1 MALVTSDPPEERQ
14 PWLPRRLRAIWR
26 LTIAR
31 VGGVFA
37 GFLPKGLYARAML
50 IIIAPIVLLESV
62 VAFTFMERHWA
73 QTTERL
79 SEATARDIAAVV
91 DIYENFPL
99 DGDYAKLTEVAQSKL
114 GLTSF
119 SILPAGELPT
129 TQEKPF
135 FGLLERKLSEQ
146 IRNQVRKPFWID
158 TVGRSNL
165 VEIRVKTDDAIL
177 RIIAPRSQIYASN
190 SHIFL
195 VWMVGTS
202 VVLLL
207 AATQLLSNQ
216 IKPILKLADAADSFG
231 KGRGVPE
238 DFKPR
243 GAREVRLAA
252 EAFLAMRDRI
262 TQHVEQRTH
271 MLAGVSH
278 DLKTV
283 LTRFKLELEMMRSS
297 DSVDGMKADVI
308 EMQQMLEEYLAF
320 TRGDGGEQ
328 LTETNVRE
336 LLEEVAEDAAHF
348 DAPITLEIP
357 RRRRDVVIPLK
368 RQAMKRALINLVSN
382 AARYGD
388 KVLIR
393 SSIDRTRLQIDVE
406 DDGPGIPADERENVF
421 KPFYRIDHARNVDA
435 GHVGLG
441 MAIARDIA
449 KSHGGDIELGRS
461 ALGGLQVTLR
471 VPL

>member
-1 MALVTSDPPEERQ
+1 
-14 PWLPRRLRAIWR
+14 
-26 LTIAR
+26 
-31 VGGVFA
+31 
-37 GFLPKGLYARAML
+37 
-50 IIIAPIVLLESV
+50 
-62 VAFTFMERHWA
+62 
-73 QTTERL
+73 
-79 SEATARDIAAVV
+79 
-91 DIYENFPL
+91 
-99 DGDYAKLTEVAQSKL
+99 
-114 GLTSF
+114 
-119 SILPAGELPT
+119 
-129 TQEKPF
+129 
-135 FGLLERKLSEQ
+135 
-146 IRNQVRKPFWID
+146 
-158 TVGRSNL
+158 
-165 VEIRVKTDDAIL
+165 
-177 RIIAPRSQIYASN
+177 
-190 SHIFL
+190 
-195 VWMVGTS
+195 MVGTS

-231 KGRGVPE
+231 KGRGLPT

-252 EAFLAMRDRI
+252 EAFLNMRDRI

-283 LTRFKLELEMMRSS
+283 LTRFKLELELMPPNP
-297 DSVDGMKADVI
+297 DVDGMKADVI

-328 LTETNVRE
+328 LTETNVR
-336 LLEEVAEDAAHF
+336 LLLDEVVEDAAHF
-348 DAPITLEIP
+348 DAPITLDSP
-357 RRRRDVVIPLK
+357 RRRRDIVLPLK
-368 RQAMKRALINLVSN
+368 RQAMKRALMNLVAN

-393 SSIDRTRLQIDVE
+393 FSIDRTRLQIDVE
-406 DDGPGIPADERENVF
+406 DDGPGIAPEERENVF
-421 KPFYRIDHARNVDA
+421 KPFYRIEGARTVDQ

-461 ALGGLQVTLR
+461 ALGGLQVSLR